1 LSPRAAW
8 RLESIGFTEVHDYVA
23 GKADW
28 GSAGLPLEGTRG
40 SETRVGAYLRRD
52 VPTCRLDERLADV
65 RARVGAAGWQTCFVV
80 NDEKVVLGRLG
91 RAALAGE
98 DDVSVEQAMSAGPS
112 TVRPSLELDRAVER
126 MRRQNLTALSVTT
139 SEGRLLGLLERDTA
153 EQALG
158 ELNRN
163 SARTLSEGSQP

>member
-1 LSPRAAW
+1 
-8 RLESIGFTEVHDYVA
+8 
-23 GKADW
+23 
-28 GSAGLPLEGTRG
+28 
-40 SETRVGAYLRRD
+40 
-52 VPTCRLDERLADV
+52 
-65 RARVGAAGWQTCFVV
+65 VGAAGWQTCFVV

-126 MRRQNLTALSVTT
+126 MRRQNLTTLSVTT